1 VSPSLE
7 IAGDGTINMMAE
19 HEKQL
24 LYCFQNGG
32 IVQTHPLVS
41 FDT

>member
-1 VSPSLE
+1 M
-7 IAGDGTINMMAE
+7 NMMAE

-24 LYCFQNGG
+24 LCRFQNGG
-32 IVQTHPLVS
+32 IIQTHPLVS